1 MYDAREKATPTAP
14 LIKINDRRLRLD
26 KVDSAGTVTL
36 RHRGKLHH
44 IGIGRAYTG
53 WRVAML
59 IDGLDIEVVGLDGSP
74 LRRLVLDPTKDYQRM
89 P

>member
-1 MYDAREKATPTAP
+1 VYDAREKATPTAP